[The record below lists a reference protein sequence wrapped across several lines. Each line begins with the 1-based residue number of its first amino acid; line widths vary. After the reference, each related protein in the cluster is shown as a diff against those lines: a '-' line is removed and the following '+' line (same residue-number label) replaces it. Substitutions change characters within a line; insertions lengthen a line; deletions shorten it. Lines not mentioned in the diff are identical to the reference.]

1 MSPMMIEDGGT
12 MVGGPV
18 ETAAAIAAN
27 DDDAVVIEEAEAC
40 KELGVLPKP
49 TTFVLGSCLPTISER
64 LFWWARLT

>member
-1 MSPMMIEDGGT
+1 MSPIIIEDAGT

-27 DDDAVVIEEAEAC
+27 DDDAVVNEEAAAC
-40 KELGVLPKP
+40 IELGVLPGP
-49 TTFVLGSCLPTISER
+49 PTFVLGSCLPTISER